1 MAKKEQQPDVVKT
14 KQEWIESAAYLEAE
28 RFEVA
33 GALFMAKDHELLPES
48 QVKNRLNKYKGGV

>member
-14 KQEWIESAAYLEAE
+14 KQEWIMSAAYLEAE

-33 GALFMAKDHELLPES
+33 GALFMAADHERLPEG
-48 QVKNRLNKYKGGV
+48 QVKNRLTKYKGGV

>member
-14 KQEWIESAAYLEAE
+14 KQEWILSAAYLEAE

-33 GALFMAKDHELLPES
+33 GALFMAADNEQLSEG
-48 QVKNRLNKYKGGV
+48 QVKNRLTRYKGGV